1 MKNEDD
7 SLRHLNSHSQLP
19 DCPLSTQCLLY
30 ADMLDSPG
38 VNSQDN
44 QGSWSTIKN
53 DRDAREERFIE
64 QLRAHVPTCPTC
76 RAILAEVRSQREA
89 IRSTLHVGEREVPST
104 APRIIAA
111 LRQEASITPLTPH
124 TPVPTERVQ
133 HATSLQP
140 HIVETP
146 VPKQR
151 RGRWMEFLSIAVAAA
166 LVLLTVGVLGRF
178 VLSHGGAGSAASNS
192 AGTGGIS
199 NGPVQTQSASWSSV
213 IITYTL
219 NGTTFITNYNPLS
232 GQHAELASFTHT
244 QVAVDGVA
252 HSGYQVLYHVYD
264 GSQTRYYVY
273 PDTQTPVYTITGHGG
288 SGIWSS
294 ADNDHYLFINTGQGI
309 AQIDVVAHSSH
320 TLSFPK
326 PATSPMALFYRDNYL
341 YFVQAPNPLASYSS
355 GILYR
360 LNLQD
365 NQTNPTQVTPCSHPT
380 NPWMSPSGSIIYYN
394 CGSQGQN
401 QLYAV
406 NVDGT
411 NAHLLRTDAGPLIG
425 YAEDNSLI
433 VLRVNEPHLQVVQ
446 LGASTQ
452 QDRVILPDIA
462 PGATAIQT
470 SDIAVAPYGYALVT
484 KATYA
489 NNVEKL
495 LYSDLMTQDTQ
506 EVLLPVGVHDV
517 HAIGWDKLIPTPTG
531 D

>member
-1 MKNEDD
+1 MKNQDD
-7 SLRHLNSHSQLP
+7 SQHHLNSHSQLP

-30 ADMLDSPG
+30 ADMLNSPG
-38 VNSQDN
+38 GGSQGN
-44 QGSWSTIKN
+44 QDSWSTIRD
-53 DRDAREERFIE
+53 DRDVREERLIE

-89 IRSTLHVGEREVPST
+89 IRSTLQVGEREVPST

-111 LRQEASITPLTPH
+111 IRQESAAAPRTPYPSLRQEHSQRVSSIQS
-124 TPVPTERVQ
+124 R
-133 HATSLQP
+133 
-140 HIVETP
+140 IVETP
-146 VPKQR
+146 MPERR

-166 LVLLTVGVLGRF
+166 LVLLTIGVLGRF
-178 VLSHGGAGSAASNS
+178 VMLNGSMGAANSAAGS
-192 AGTGGIS
+192 TS
-199 NGPVQTQSASWSSV
+199 NGSGTSQTQSASWSSV
-213 IITYTL
+213 IVTYTL
-219 NGTTFITNYNPLS
+219 NGTSFITNYNPLS
-232 GQHAELASFTHT
+232 GQHAELAAFTHA

-252 HSGYQVLYHVYD
+252 HSGIQVLYHVYD

-273 PDTQTPVYTITGHGG
+273 PDTQKPVYTITGQGNFA
-288 SGIWSS
+288 IWSS
-294 ADNDHYLFINTGQGI
+294 GDNDHYLFINTGQGI
-309 AQIDVVAHSSH
+309 AQIDMVAHSSH
-320 TLSFPK
+320 LLSLPK

-365 NQTNPTQVTPCSHPT
+365 NQSNPTQVTPCSHPT
-380 NPWMSPSGSIIYYN
+380 NPWLSPSGSTIYYN

-401 QLYAV
+401 ALYAV

-425 YAEDNSLI
+425 YASDYSLI

-462 PGATAIQT
+462 PGATSVQA

-506 EVLLPVGVHDV
+506 DVPLPVGVHNV
-517 HAIGWDKLIPTPTG
+517 HAIGWDKLIPTPSAG
-531 D
+531 